1 MEKKEEIFIRTGE
14 GMEILRR
21 DRGRRTGEERK
32 KR

>member
-21 DRGRRTGEERK
+21 DRGRTGEERK